1 MRAYWHT
8 IGLSLVI
15 CLLQGL
21 HAEEQ
26 TTCDSPMSYES
37 HNQIDPK
44 PIRLKT
50 IRGVAIDEEGVAVW
64 NLCLGLFAEK
74 DRKLIVSI
82 RAGEDGRFAL
92 KDISPGDYRLVA
104 KSPGFCTANVPL
116 RVGSRSSGSK
126 TELVLH
132 MNATGIDKCSYGDLA
147 KSKPEGL
154 KPKPMTAGGRP
165 LTLRR

>member
-1 MRAYWHT
+1 MRAYRHT
-8 IGLSLVI
+8 IGLGLVI
-15 CLLQGL
+15 WLLQGL

-44 PIRLKT
+44 PLRLKT
-50 IRGVAIDEEGVAVW
+50 IRGLAIDEQGVAVW

-82 RAGEDGRFAL
+82 RAGEDGRFDL
-92 KDISPGDYRLVA
+92 KDIPPGEYRLVA

-116 RVGSRSSGSK
+116 RVGSRSSRSK

-132 MNATGIDKCSYGDLA
+132 MNVTGIDKCSYGDLA
-147 KSKPEGL
+147 KSKLERL
-154 KPKPMTAGGRP
+154 KPKTTTRDPKPTTP
-165 LTLRR
+165 